1 MITLYS
7 FGPMFGLP
15 DASPFVTKAEVLLK
29 LSGLPFVSDSGGFNK
44 APKGK
49 LPYIQD
55 DGRIVADSSFIRI
68 HLERQ
73 YGIDFDKGLSPRDR
87 GIAWAVEK
95 MLEDHLYWVMLNYRW
110 LDDVNFAKGPARFF
124 DSVPAPVRG
133 LVKRMVRG
141 KVRKSMH
148 GHGMGRH
155 SQEEIEQLGERSI
168 GAVAATLGD
177 QPYLMGAA
185 PCGAD
190 ATVYA
195 FMLGTLCAHFESPLR
210 TMAEQQANLVAY
222 CKRMTLEFY
231 PQQPEKQLAA

>member
-1 MITLYS
+1 M
-7 FGPMFGLP
+7 
-15 DASPFVTKAEVLLK
+15 LLK
-29 LSGLPFVSDSGGFNK
+29 LSGLPFARDTGGFNK

-55 DGRIVADSSFIRI
+55 EGLIVADSSFIRL

-73 YGIDFDKGLSPRDR
+73 HGIDFDKGLSSRDR
-87 GIAWAVEK
+87 GIAWAIEK

-110 LDDVNFAKGPARFF
+110 LDDTNFEKGPAHFF
-124 DSVPAPVRG
+124 DRVPAPMRG

-141 KVRKSMH
+141 KIRKSMH
-148 GHGMGRH
+148 AHGMGRH
-155 SQEEIEQLGERSI
+155 SQGEIEQLGERAL

-177 QPYLMGAA
+177 QPYLMGAT

-195 FMLGTLCAHFESPLR
+195 FLLGMLCPHFESPLR
-210 TMAEQQANLVAY
+210 TMAERHANLVAY
-222 CKRMTLEFY
+222 AKRLTLEFY
-231 PQQPEKQLAA
+231 AQPVENQRAA